1 MEIVYVL
8 LILWGVDSAVD
19 VEVASEQEA
28 TPKAA
33 KEIKPNFS
41 FEKGDY
47 YSSKFGYYISNL
59 SNKKCKRKSLLIA
72 DLTKPVSDVLKVEEV
87 KLGCTNA

>member
-1 MEIVYVL
+1 MELVYVL

-19 VEVASEQEA
+19 VEVASEQKTTPQA
-28 TPKAA
+28 TE
-33 KEIKPNFS
+33 EIKPTFS

-59 SNKKCKRKSLLIA
+59 SDTKCIRKSLLIA
-72 DLTKPVSDVLKVEEV
+72 DLTKPVSDVLKVDEV